1 LSSSSSSINAFSGTK
16 ILLIVSI
23 TTTSYS
29 ESLSMYL
36 ATGSLIKKWF
46 RV

>member
-23 TTTSYS
+23 TTTSHS
-29 ESLSMYL
+29 ESHGMYL
-36 ATGSLIKKWF
+36 ATGSLVKNWF